1 MRALGW
7 ELNMDQ
13 KQADDDHR
21 REVARR
27 LFKALCGLYPDRY
40 IALMQPHHVV
50 SKQAQAFAA
59 IEAPAV
65 R

>member
-1 MRALGW
+1 
-7 ELNMDQ
+7 MDQ